1 MAAFLPPPGSLSTG
15 IGSLPHKDPEQACDA
30 VLGAFAEFPYVPLLP
45 NRGFLENIVVTDSE
59 GLPGR
64 LITGEKLTVD
74 RERDLSAGMEQIY
87 LDYIEGN
94 FAPYAVS
101 PDYASGFYSFIG
113 RSFPPVYGIK
123 CQVTGP
129 VTFGMQVVDAEKRP
143 VYYDT
148 QFADVLSKMLALRA
162 RWYEFEL
169 KRATGVKNTLV
180 VLNEPY
186 LASLGSSVV
195 PIDVETVKSGWQ
207 DIISLLE
214 GSVGIHCCSNTDW
227 GFLISLDPA
236 VLSFDAYTT
245 AKEILLYRDDLLGYM
260 ERGGVV
266 AWGIVPADW
275 RVFSKE
281 TTDSL
286 FERYMAIR
294 NEVASYIPE
303 KLFDAQSLI
312 TPSCG
317 IRFAD
322 EPQSV
327 TIMNTAAEISRRL
340 RGGAPGAPRARAESI
355 EGED

>member
-1 MAAFLPPPGSLSTG
+1 MAVYLPPPRSLSTG
-15 IGSLPHKDPEQACDA
+15 IGSLPHKDPEAACDA
-30 VLGAFAEFPYVPLLP
+30 VLGAFPEFPYVPLLP
-45 NRGFLENIVVTDSE
+45 NRGFSENIVVTDSE

-64 LITGEKLTVD
+64 VISGEKLTVD
-74 RERDLSAGMEQIY
+74 RQRDLAADMERIY

-94 FAPYAVS
+94 FAPYSVS
-101 PDYASGFYSFIG
+101 PDYASGFYSFIK
-113 RSFPPVYGIK
+113 RSFPAVYGVK

-129 VTFGMQVVDAEKRP
+129 VTFGMQVVDADKRP
-143 VYYDT
+143 LYYDA

-169 KRATGVKNTLV
+169 KQATGVKNTLII
-180 VLNEPY
+180 LNEPY

-195 PIDVETVKSGWQ
+195 PIDIETVKSGWQ
-207 DIISLLE
+207 DIVSLVE

-227 GFLISLDPA
+227 GFLFSLGPA

-245 AKEILLYRDDLLGYM
+245 TKEVLLYRDDLLSYM
-260 ERGGVV
+260 ESGGVV

-281 TTDSL
+281 NVDSL

-294 NEVASYIPE
+294 NDVASYIPGE
-303 KLFDAQSLI
+303 LFDAQSLI

-327 TIMNTAAEISRRL
+327 EIMKTAAEISRRV
-340 RGGAPGAPRARAESI
+340 RDMNSGGT
-355 EGED
+355 

>member
-1 MAAFLPPPGSLSTG
+1 MAVYLPPPGSLSTG
-15 IGSLPHKDPEQACDA
+15 IGSLPHTDPEAACDA
-30 VLGAFAEFPYVPLLP
+30 VVGAFPEFPHVPLLP

-64 LITGEKLTVD
+64 VISGEKLTVD
-74 RERDLSAGMEQIY
+74 RSRDLSADMEHIY

-94 FAPYAVS
+94 FAPYAVG
-101 PDYASGFYSFIG
+101 PTYASGFYSFIK
-113 RSFPPVYGIK
+113 RSLPAVFGVK

-129 VTFGMQVVDAEKRP
+129 VTFGMQVVDADKRP
-143 VYYDT
+143 LYYDA

-169 KRATGVKNTLV
+169 KRTTGVRNTLV
-180 VLNEPY
+180 ILNEPY

-207 DIISLLE
+207 DIVSLVE

-227 GFLISLDPA
+227 SFLISLCPA

-245 AKEILLYRDDLLGYM
+245 TRELLLYRDDLFGYM
-260 ERGGVV
+260 ESGGVV

-281 TTDSL
+281 NTDSL

-294 NEVASYIPE
+294 NEVSSYIPK

-327 TIMNTAAEISRRL
+327 VIMNTAAEISRRI
-340 RGGAPGAPRARAESI
+340 RDMNS
-355 EGED
+355 GET